1 MQLTLFP
8 TYVGSARAATGCIF
22 HAEAT
27 IILLSYAAKEGADRP
42 PTNVRRRM
50 TFPRIR
56 PRVAIEAILWLLL
69 LGFISS
75 RMWPQLAAAI
85 GVQSSGA
92 RAPEFELTTLDGQQ
106 VSLASLR
113 GKVVLVNFWAT
124 WCPPCRIEMPGFQR
138 VYETK
143 RDRGFTIVGIS
154 TDAIG
159 SRAVADFVRER
170 GITYPIAMA
179 TGAVVQEFGGA
190 RTLPISFLIDREGRI
205 RNEVKGI
212 FASVT
217 LEQAVDRLLAEAPAT
232 SGGER

>member
-1 MQLTLFP
+1 M
-8 TYVGSARAATGCIF
+8 
-22 HAEAT
+22 
-27 IILLSYAAKEGADRP
+27 
-42 PTNVRRRM
+42 N
-50 TFPRIR
+50 FPRIK
-56 PRVAIEAILWLLL
+56 PRIAIEALLWVALLVFV
-69 LGFISS
+69 GS
-75 RMWPQLAAAI
+75 RMWPQVTAAF
-85 GVQSSGA
+85 GVRSASA
-92 RAPEFELTTLDGQQ
+92 DAPRFQLTTLDGQQ

-138 VYETK
+138 VYEAK
-143 RDRGFTIVGIS
+143 RDRGFTIIGIS

-179 TGAVVQEFGGA
+179 TGAVMQEFGGA
-190 RTLPISFLIDREGRI
+190 RTLPTSFLIDREGRI

-217 LEQAVDRLLAEAPAT
+217 LEQAVDRLLAEAPAAP
-232 SGGER
+232 GGEP